1 VVLQLVAAHCEDVEG
16 HSPTLQQL
24 PFPMGM
30 QMPRHSSNPGA
41 QVVLH
46 RPAPAQM
53 KFPPHEAAAGGTQAP
68 LAQVPAATRL
78 LPEQIGALH
87 PPVVG

>member
-1 VVLQLVAAHCEDVEG
+1 MQLVAAHWEDVEG

-30 QMPRHSSNPGA
+30 QTPRHSSNPGA

-68 LAQVPAATRL
+68 LAQVPPPIL
-78 LPEQIGALH
+78 LFPEQIGLLH
-87 PPVVG
+87 PLVVG